1 MALKGQAW
9 HDARAIGVRRRAAIA
24 ERRAVDTWNH
34 EHEMSQPI
42 EICRS
47 DADEILAA
55 VRTLVDLLST
65 ALEK

>member
-42 EICRS
+42 EIDREE
-47 DADEILAA
+47 AEEILSAA
-55 VRTLVDLLST
+55 RTIVDLLST